1 MSENKF
7 DVGDVVRLKHGF
19 FKENDGTL
27 ATVKS
32 VRQTNGSFYDVL
44 KLETVGGWILEV
56 WEYMVEGSSLE
67 EVHRYYAEKPRR
79 GFIVDGLTVDETLVD
94 ELESGQDE
102 AYQTFQRTVKNATAG
117 EWLECAEIRAEHK
130 RLKRKVIMELIGTV
144 AASVGLI
151 GGLIRIAMD
160 GLGLTEVLP
169 ALFCAIC
176 VSVYAVS
183 YEAGVIKGVRD
194 EMKRIDSKILGQSS
208 DE

>member
-1 MSENKF
+1 MSSHKF
-7 DVGDVVRLKHGF
+7 HVGDVVRIIGDESGRHNGELAEVIAVGQVDWTF
-19 FKENDGTL
+19 DDVLEIRTSSGL
-27 ATVKS
+27 CATVPK
-32 VRQTNGSFYDVL
+32 
-44 KLETVGGWILEV
+44 KLVQPVT
-56 WEYMVEGSSLE
+56 LE
-67 EVHRYYAEKPRR
+67 EVQEHYADKPRR
-79 GFIVDGLTVDETLVD
+79 GFIVDGLTVDE
-94 ELESGQDE
+94 LESGQDG
-102 AYQTFQRTVKNATAG
+102 AYQTFQRAVKNATAG

-130 RLKRKVIMELIGTV
+130 RLKQKVIMELIGTV

-169 ALFCAIC
+169 ALFCAMC